1 MTFRAQNLT
10 FFIYTN
16 FTKNAFS
23 LQMISC
29 VIVVNY
35 ITIKK
40 VIEGKCL
47 CLVMYD
53 VILNIDKI
61 IFQT

>member
-1 MTFRAQNLT
+1 
-10 FFIYTN
+10 
-16 FTKNAFS
+16 
-23 LQMISC
+23 MISR

-40 VIEGKCL
+40 VIVGKCL

>member
-1 MTFRAQNLT
+1 
-10 FFIYTN
+10 
-16 FTKNAFS
+16 
-23 LQMISC
+23 MILC

-35 ITIKK
+35 IYVIIKK
-40 VIEGKCL
+40 VIVGKCL

-61 IFQT
+61 IF

>member
-40 VIEGKCL
+40 VIVGKCL

>member
-1 MTFRAQNLT
+1 
-10 FFIYTN
+10 
-16 FTKNAFS
+16 
-23 LQMISC
+23 MISC

-40 VIEGKCL
+40 VIVGKRL